1 MSRCKF
7 KGKDI
12 ATHKWV
18 FGYYLEVDG
27 VPFILPEGKPINDIV
42 QVKPGTVC
50 QDTGKRDKNGAKIF
64 EDDRLLVITDE
75 GVVRLFVV
83 KWVGDNWDS
92 FDTKNR
98 SSCGLD
104 SAFCSQAELDGNIHD
119 NEESD
124 DR

>member
-7 KGKDI
+7 KGKNI

-18 FGYYLEVDG
+18 FGYYLELG
-27 VPFILPEGKPINDIV
+27 GIPFILPEGKPLNDIV
-42 QVKPGTVC
+42 QVRSETVC
-50 QDTGKRDKNGAKIF
+50 QDTGKRDKNGERIF
-64 EDDRLLVITDE
+64 EDDRLLVVTDE

-92 FDTKNR
+92 FDEKNR

-104 SAFCSQAELDGNIHD
+104 SAFCSQVELDGNIHD

>member
-1 MSRCKF
+1 MSQRIYKA
-7 KGKDI
+7 KAD
-12 ATHKWV
+12 HNDEWV
-18 FGYYLEVDG
+18 FGYYLELTG
-27 VPFILPEGKPINDIV
+27 VPFILPEGKPLNDIV

-104 SAFCSQAELDGNIHD
+104 SAFCSQAELDGNIYD

-124 DR
+124 AR